1 MPKHKIAA
9 LIIAAG
15 YSSRMHSFKPL
26 LPLGGVSA
34 LKRLIQTYKEHGIKS
49 IYVVSGHNQQ
59 DINKELENEDVCI
72 VYNEEYDKG
81 MFSSIQT
88 GLRALDEHSIEAF
101 YMNPVDIPLVRVQSL
116 ESLYKAYEKE
126 RKGVTYP
133 TFLNKKGHPPLIDMK
148 YKEQILSSDGEG
160 GLKRVLEAFKDDA
173 LHVSVN
179 EQSILMDMDT
189 KEDYETLLAYEAL
202 DVPTQQECLAI
213 MEKNKVDERI
223 VKHCLAVSEILLKI
237 LDEISLSHLH
247 FDKNRLLAAALLHDI
262 ARKEKNH
269 AKVGADKLR
278 TMGYDTLGNIIETH
292 MDIEVNIDEKLTENE
307 LLFLADKIVSE
318 DKFCGF
324 EERFEKALKKCQ
336 GNAEA
341 IQNIQKRKNAVHT
354 IIAKIEKLTGKSFIY
369 G

>member
-1 MPKHKIAA
+1 MSKQKIAA

-26 LPLGGVSA
+26 LPLGGKSA
-34 LKRLIQTYKEHGIKS
+34 LKRLVQTYKKHGIKS
-49 IYVVSGHNQQ
+49 IYVVSGHNQEE
-59 DINKELENEDVCI
+59 ITKELKEEDVHI
-72 VYNEEYDKG
+72 VYNKEYDKG
-81 MFSSIQT
+81 MFSSIQK
-88 GLRALDEHSIEAF
+88 GLKAIDERSIEAF
-101 YMNPVDIPLVRVQSL
+101 YMNPVDIPLIRVQSL
-116 ESLYKAYEKE
+116 ESLYEAYKKE

-133 TFLNKKGHPPLIDMK
+133 TFLKKKGHPPLIDMK
-148 YKEQILSSDGEG
+148 YKDSILSSDGKG
-160 GLKRVLEAFKDDA
+160 GLKRVLETFQDDSFY
-173 LHVSVN
+173 VSVS

-189 KEDYETLLAYEAL
+189 KEDYETLIAYEAL
-202 DVPTQQECLAI
+202 DVPTQKECLAI
-213 MEKNKVDERI
+213 MEQNKVDERI
-223 VKHCLAVSEILLKI
+223 IKHCLAVSEILLKI

-278 TMGYDTLGNIIETH
+278 TMGYSILGDIIETH
-292 MDIEVNIDEKLTENE
+292 MDIEVNIEEKLTENE

-324 EERFEKALKKCQ
+324 EARFEKALKKCE
-336 GNAEA
+336 GNSEA
-341 IQNIQKRKNAVHT
+341 IKNIQKRRNAVDT
-354 IIAKIEKLTGKSFIY
+354 IITKIERLTGKSFLY